1 MPSAASIAL
10 KAGLTC
16 RHAVTGETLVFR
28 AKEVVCSINRAVVD
42 EDHHGRPNFSTRA
55 GADVQVSKNLIRT
68 APVVGEVFK
77 TPCGESFRIRRVQ
90 DTGLSYLCRCDVS

>member
-16 RHAVTGETLVFR
+16 RHAVTGETLIFR

-42 EDHHGRPNFSTRA
+42 EDHPGRPNFSTRS
-55 GADVQVSKNLIRT
+55 GAAVQVRKELLRD
-68 APVVGEVFK
+68 APRVGEVFAS
-77 TPCGESFRIRRVQ
+77 CRESFRIRKVE
-90 DTGLSYLCRCDVS
+90 DAGLSYLCRCDVS